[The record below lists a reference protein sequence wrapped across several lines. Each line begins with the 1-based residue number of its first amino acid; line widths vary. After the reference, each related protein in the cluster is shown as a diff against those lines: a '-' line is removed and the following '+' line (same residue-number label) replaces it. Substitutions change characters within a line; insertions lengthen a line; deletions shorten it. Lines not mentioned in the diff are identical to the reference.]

1 MRVGLTYNV
10 KSEVVLKPGDPP
22 DLNAELDHE
31 ETVNHIEQALRE
43 SGHDVVRIGGAR
55 RLVEQAGRLGVDIVF
70 NIAEGYE
77 GRNRESQVPILLEMM
92 RMPFVGADGL
102 TLGLTLDK
110 VLTKKILIA
119 EQIPT
124 PRFLESADPEK
135 LWKGDLVY
143 PLIVK
148 LRCEGSSKGLSE
160 KSLVTTPDEL
170 RRQVEY
176 LIATYKNPSI
186 FIEEFIEGSEFTVAI
201 IGNESPEIY
210 PVVQIALDGQT
221 DLGRK
226 FFTFAYLR
234 SGADYLCPAPIPRAL
249 ANQMQELALRTY
261 QAVECR
267 DFGRVD
273 FRVDRQGRPS
283 VLEINPLPSL
293 STEDVFT
300 FIAKTQGITHHQI
313 ITRILDTARIR
324 CGLIP
329 PPGRAAYGSR
339 PVHAPAAVGN
349 GQGGGMKANTNLG
362 VSSSTPLR

>member
-10 KSEVVLKPGDPP
+10 KSELVLQPGDPP

-31 ETVNHIEQALRE
+31 ETIAHIERALQGA
-43 SGHDVVRIGGAR
+43 GHEVVRIGGAR
-55 RLVEQAGRLGVDIVF
+55 QLLERTAPLGVDIVF

-92 RMPFVGADGL
+92 RVPFVGADGL

-119 EQIPT
+119 ERIPT
-124 PRFLESADPEK
+124 PGFEVCEAGPRWQTSLRF
-135 LWKGDLVY
+135 

-148 LRCEGSSKGLSE
+148 LRCEGSSKGLTE
-160 KSLVTTPDEL
+160 RSLVTTPVDL
-170 RRQVEY
+170 QRQIRWLTE
-176 LIATYKNPSI
+176 TYPDASV
-186 FIEEFIEGSEFTVAI
+186 FIEEFIEGQEFTVAI
-201 IGNESPEIY
+201 VGNESPEIY
-210 PVVQIALDGQT
+210 PVVQVALDGQT

-234 SGADYLCPAPIPRAL
+234 AGADYVCPAPIPDPL
-249 ANQMQELALRTY
+249 AATMQELALRTY

-273 FRVDRQGRPS
+273 FRVDRQGRPY

-293 STEDVFT
+293 STEDVFNV
-300 FIAKTQGITHHQI
+300 IAKVKGMTHGQMI
-313 ITRILDTARIR
+313 VRILEAALLRTGLRARR
-324 CGLIP
+324 DERSPLSP
-329 PPGRAAYGSR
+329 TPSR
-339 PVHAPAAVGN
+339 
-349 GQGGGMKANTNLG
+349 
-362 VSSSTPLR
+362 